1 MKVILSKDVDKLG
14 KAGEVVETKSGYAR
28 NFLIPQG
35 IARPTTPG
43 NLRLIEEEQKL
54 KEQRAKKELTQAE
67 KLASKIGTIS
77 CTIAKEAGP
86 DDKLFGAITTL
97 DVVDALADENIKI
110 DKHDVLLEEPIKEL
124 GIFHVEIKLHP
135 QVIAKV
141 KIWVVKK

>member
-35 IARPTTPG
+35 IARPTTAG

-67 KLASKIGTIS
+67 KLANKIQTIS

-110 DKHDVLLEEPIKEL
+110 DKHDVLLDEPIKEL

-135 QVIAKV
+135 EVTAKV